1 MPDAFGVAPAS
12 CDPPRILRT
21 ALPLRTPCITHINS
35 TASNRLRNEK
45 LVNTLTLPRSESH
58 PPDTQDLTVL
68 EISVPADRR
77 ELALTDRL
85 SLRLGLWLLLR
96 AQRAQSRAERRAER
110 VEELGLLLLEEQN
123 RLPLERY
130 ALLTY
135 DLQRQLR

>member
-1 MPDAFGVAPAS
+1 M
-12 CDPPRILRT
+12 
-21 ALPLRTPCITHINS
+21 
-35 TASNRLRNEK
+35 
-45 LVNTLTLPRSESH
+45 NTLTLPRSESH

-85 SLRLGLWLLLR
+85 SLRLGVWLLLR
-96 AQRAQSRAERRAER
+96 AQQAQSRAERRAER
-110 VEELGLLLLEEQN
+110 AQELGLLLLEERN

>member
-1 MPDAFGVAPAS
+1 M
-12 CDPPRILRT
+12 
-21 ALPLRTPCITHINS
+21 
-35 TASNRLRNEK
+35 
-45 LVNTLTLPRSESH
+45 NTLTLPRSESH

-96 AQRAQSRAERRAER
+96 AQRAQSRAERRQER
-110 VEELGLLLLEEQN
+110 TEELARQLHEE
-123 RLPLERY
+123 RKRTAGETF
-130 ALLTY
+130 ALFTY